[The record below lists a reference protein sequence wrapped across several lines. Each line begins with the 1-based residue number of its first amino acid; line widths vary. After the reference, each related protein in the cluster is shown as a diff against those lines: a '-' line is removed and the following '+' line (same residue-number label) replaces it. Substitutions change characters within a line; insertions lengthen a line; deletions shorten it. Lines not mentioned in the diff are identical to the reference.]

1 MLRNLPL
8 SHFRSAQSQRTIV
21 STTLSASSSMSRIPI
36 QRNSSLRRK
45 KEVMDSYNS
54 PKKEVNP
61 DYSYYNNDYNQSMV
75 NRQSVSNASV
85 KQFSTKD
92 LPKTPTDNRINS
104 SFEHYSTPMDNIRSF
119 DDRNSHLIQQPH
131 DEVLSVLTAS
141 PGKTRKTVLTR

>member
-1 MLRNLPL
+1 
-8 SHFRSAQSQRTIV
+8 
-21 STTLSASSSMSRIPI
+21 MSRIPI

-54 PKKEVNP
+54 PKKEINP
-61 DYSYYNNDYNQSMV
+61 NHSHYNSDYNQPMV

-104 SFEHYSTPMDNIRSF
+104 SFEHYSTPIDNIRSF
-119 DDRNSHLIQQPH
+119 DDRNSHLSQQPH
-131 DEVLSVLTAS
+131 DEVLSVLAAS

>member
-1 MLRNLPL
+1 
-8 SHFRSAQSQRTIV
+8 
-21 STTLSASSSMSRIPI
+21 MSRIPI

-54 PKKEVNP
+54 PKKEINP
-61 DYSYYNNDYNQSMV
+61 DYCHYNNDYNQPIV
-75 NRQSVSNASV
+75 NRQSVSNGRV

-92 LPKTPTDNRINS
+92 LPKTPTGNRINS

-119 DDRNSHLIQQPH
+119 DDRNSHLTQQPH